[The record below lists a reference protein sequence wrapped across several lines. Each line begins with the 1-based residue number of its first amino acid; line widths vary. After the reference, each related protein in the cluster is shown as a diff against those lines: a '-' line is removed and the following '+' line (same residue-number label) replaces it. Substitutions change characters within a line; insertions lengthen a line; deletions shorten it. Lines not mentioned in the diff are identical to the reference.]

1 MTSTQKQDW
10 RGAALILASAGAFST
25 AGFFTRLITVDS
37 WTVLFWRGI
46 FGGAFIAA
54 FVVASG
60 RGAAAWTALRERWGI
75 TALVAACSALA
86 TVCFINALRR
96 STVADVTVIYATAP
110 FLTAAIGWLWL
121 GTRESRVTL
130 VASVVALLGVVVMF
144 GAAASDG
151 HLFGDLLA
159 LVMTGLMSM
168 FMVLVRRHRDVPM
181 LPAAA
186 ASAFASAVL
195 VSPVA
200 APLAPGGL
208 EFLWLALFGIT
219 QFGLG
224 LLLTLGSRLISPTR
238 TALIGNLEIPLAPAM
253 VWLAFGEVPALV
265 SCAGGLLV
273 LGAVVGD
280 LWLRPAEGEQG

>member
-1 MTSTQKQDW
+1 M
-10 RGAALILASAGAFST
+10 GAARGNNWWGVVLILASAAAFST
-25 AGFFTRLITVDS
+25 AGFFTRLIHVDS

-46 FGGAFIAA
+46 FGGLFIAGY
-54 FVVASG
+54 VWASG
-60 RGAAAWTALRERWGI
+60 GGAAALKGMRERWGV
-75 TALVAACSALA
+75 TSLVAACSAVA

-110 FLTAAIGWLWL
+110 FLTAAIGWVWL
-121 GTRESRVTL
+121 GSRESRVTL
-130 VASVVALLGVVVMF
+130 AASGVALLGVVVMF
-144 GAAASDG
+144 GAAASEG

-159 LVMTGLMSM
+159 LAMTLLMAM
-168 FMVLVRRHRDVPM
+168 FMVLVRRNRDTPM

-186 ASAFASAVL
+186 LSAFGSAVL
-195 VSPVA
+195 VLPVA
-200 APLAPGGL
+200 SPLAPGGVA
-208 EFLWLALFGIT
+208 FVWLALFGIT

-224 LLLTLGSRLISPTR
+224 LLLLTLGSRLISPPR

-253 VWLAFGEVPALV
+253 VWLAFGEVPSLV

-280 LWLRPAEGEQG
+280 LWWRPAEE